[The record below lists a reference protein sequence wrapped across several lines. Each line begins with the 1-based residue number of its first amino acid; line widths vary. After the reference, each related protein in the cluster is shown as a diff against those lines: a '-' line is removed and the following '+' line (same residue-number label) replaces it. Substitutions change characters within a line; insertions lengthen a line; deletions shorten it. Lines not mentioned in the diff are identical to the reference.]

1 MERGSRAGG
10 DGRRGRNGREGKTRE
25 GEAVNKEEEEGS
37 KESLQGNERRQI
49 CSKENNKLK

>member
-37 KESLQGNERRQI
+37 KESLQGSERRQI